1 MSTPSLKITVVGPM
15 HGGSLSIARFATRA
29 LVRLGHAVTF
39 VDNSVFGGAL
49 AALRVFDGN
58 RTESDGY
65 HAVLTGVAQA
75 TSARNVE
82 RSQPDLVLYL
92 AQAPVRSAD
101 LRRISDG
108 PVTTVFWFVEDFR
121 TFPYWS
127 TVAGSVDH
135 FWTLQEGEFEQALRT
150 KGQRVVDWVPLACEP
165 GVHHPYAPDATTA
178 WASEVSFA
186 GAGYPNRHRV
196 LAALLD
202 LGPRIFGT
210 HWKDDAVLAPY
221 VGNDGEL
228 SSVDLA
234 HIFSATKV
242 NLNIWSSVFHDGLA
256 EKKDFVNPR
265 TFEICACGGF
275 QLADASAP
283 VERFF
288 EPGVELVTFG
298 SIDEARDKARYFLRH
313 DAERAAIAE
322 RGRLRAHA
330 EHTYDQ
336 RLAGA
341 LGRVWER
348 TEKLQR
354 RVVDRGG
361 RPHA

>member
-1 MSTPSLKITVVGPM
+1 MSGIGAPSGPPA
-15 HGGSLSIARFATRA
+15 SPA
-29 LVRLGHAVTF
+29 
-39 VDNSVFGGAL
+39 GA
-49 AALRVFDGN
+49 A
-58 RTESDGY
+58 
-65 HAVLTGVAQA
+65 
-75 TSARNVE
+75 
-82 RSQPDLVLYL
+82 
-92 AQAPVRSAD
+92 
-101 LRRISDG
+101 
-108 PVTTVFWFVEDFR
+108 
-121 TFPYWS
+121 
-127 TVAGSVDH
+127 AGSA
-135 FWTLQEGEFEQALRT
+135 TPLSAAKRLIS
-150 KGQRVVDWVPLACEP
+150 RV
-165 GVHHPYAPDATTA
+165 
-178 WASEVSFA
+178 
-186 GAGYPNRHRV
+186 
-196 LAALLD
+196 
-202 LGPRIFGT
+202 
-210 HWKDDAVLAPY
+210 
-221 VGNDGEL
+221 
-228 SSVDLA
+228 
-234 HIFSATKV
+234 IFSATKV